1 MFGEEIEERPIPELT
16 EEDKRT
22 ALKIARYSL
31 ESVVFDNTKPSP
43 QEIAVIFDLSERLKH
58 KAGVFVTIKSGR
70 GLDTP
75 KEIRGCIGYIVGVK
89 PVYVGIL
96 DHAYSASRRDDRYT
110 PVCAQEMNKICITLS
125 VMSPLMPCKAE
136 DVVVGRDGLV
146 LFYEDKMG
154 VYLPQIPI
162 ENGWDKPKFLE
173 ELCIKAGVS
182 TDKWKDEKAILFRF
196 TAQVFSEDHYPELY
210 KD

>member
-1 MFGEEIEERPIPELT
+1 MFGEEIETRPVATLT

-22 ALKIARYSL
+22 ALKIARYAL
-31 ESVVFDNTKPSP
+31 ESIVHDGVQPSP
-43 QEIAVIFDLSERLKH
+43 QEVAAIFELSERLMH
-58 KAGVFVTIKSGR
+58 KAGVFVTIKTGR
-70 GLDTP
+70 GFDTP
-75 KEIRGCIGYIVGVK
+75 KEIRGCIGYIVGIK
-89 PVYVGIL
+89 PVYEGIL
-96 DHAYSASRRDDRYT
+96 DHAFSASRRDTRYK
-110 PVCAQEMNKICITLS
+110 PVCVEEMNKICITLS
-125 VMSPLMPCKAE
+125 VMSPLIRCTPD

-182 TDKWKDEKAILFRF
+182 TDKWKDEKSILFRF